1 MCFIR
6 FFPNVFQQYINVKE
20 HNLNTKNDDVINM
33 MWKNSQLK
41 TYLLLGVVVTS
52 IILAAVALSPP
63 GKGYTYDLKTFS
75 SYDDLLDF
83 LNERYENYDEYG
95 WYGDGDPRM
104 AMAEDGAKAPSGES
118 NAAGGTDVDFSETNI
133 QVTGVDEPDIVK
145 TDGTYLYIVAGSK
158 IVIVKAYPADK
169 AVVLS
174 EISLGDSQNPVNIF
188 INGDR
193 LVVFSE
199 VYGTYQSDDIKN
211 MYGWWGVSKTVISIF
226 DVSDIEHPMV
236 DKEIKVDGGYFDS
249 RMIGEYVYVII
260 SEYSSDIYR
269 NVDGNI
275 TLCIPEL
282 TIDDETE
289 QIPADQI
296 YYIDVPELS
305 DTMTHVLSINIQDG
319 EVNQKSFMLGSS
331 QSMYVSK
338 NNIFLAYLHYE
349 YIYPILESE
358 PGENIQTTILHKISI
373 DAEDIS
379 YAAQGEVPGMILNQF
394 SMDEHDR
401 YFRIATT
408 SGSVWGGESTN
419 NIYIL
424 DEDLKRVSEIE
435 NIAPGET
442 IYSAR
447 FMGSKAYLV
456 TFKKI
461 DPFFTIDLSDPKSPQ
476 ILGELKIPGYS
487 DYLHPYD
494 ENHIIGIGKDTVEPQ
509 EEQSW
514 TWNFAW
520 YQGIKIALFD
530 VSDFE
535 NPKEVTKIIIG
546 DRGTDSPALYDHKAF
561 LFDKE
566 KEILVI
572 PVRLC
577 EISDEIKEQNDGY
590 TGNIYGECTF
600 QGAYV
605 YKLNL
610 DDGFEYT
617 GRITHGD
624 GEIYDDYGWGYWG
637 SSTITRTL
645 YIEDVLY
652 TISESMV
659 KMNDLQTLSEINSV
673 SLG

>member
-1 MCFIR
+1 MI
-6 FFPNVFQQYINVKE
+6 
-20 HNLNTKNDDVINM
+20 
-33 MWKNSQLK
+33 WKNSQLR
-41 TYLLLGVVVTS
+41 TYILLGVIVTS

-63 GKGYTYDLKTFS
+63 ERGVYTYDLKTFS

-83 LNERYENYDEYG
+83 LNERYENYNEY
-95 WYGDGDPRM
+95 
-104 AMAEDGAKAPSGES
+104 ASES
-118 NAAGGTDVDFSETNI
+118 NAAGGTSVDFSQTNI
-133 QVTGVDEPDIVK
+133 QVEGVDEPDIVK

-158 IVIVKAYPADK
+158 IVIVKAYPADQ

-174 EISLGDSQNPVNIF
+174 EISLDDSQNPINIF
-188 INGDR
+188 INEDR

-199 VYGTYQSDDIKN
+199 SYETYQSDDIKYT
-211 MYGWWGVSKTVISIF
+211 YGWWGVSKTVITIY
-226 DVSDIEHPMV
+226 DVSDREHPKV
-236 DKEIKVDGGYFDS
+236 DKEIKVDGSYVDS

-260 SEYSSDIYR
+260 SEYSSNIYR
-269 NVDGNI
+269 NVDDNI
-275 TLCIPEL
+275 TLCIPEI

-305 DTMTHVLSINIQDG
+305 DTMTHVLSINIYDG

-349 YIYPILESE
+349 YIYPLLESQ

-394 SMDEHDR
+394 SMDEHDG

-408 SGSVWGGESTN
+408 IGSVWDGESTN

-424 DEDLKRVSEIE
+424 DENLKRVSEIE
-435 NIAPGET
+435 DIAPGER

-461 DPFFTIDLSDPKSPQ
+461 DPFFTIDLSDPKNPQ

-494 ENHIIGIGKDTVEPQ
+494 ENHIIGIGKDTVEL
-509 EEQSW
+509 EEGEMWS
-514 TWNFAW
+514 WNFAW

-535 NPKEVTKIIIG
+535 NPKEVSKIVIG
-546 DRGTDSPALYDHKAF
+546 DRGTDSPALHDHKAF

-566 KEILVI
+566 KELLVI

-610 DDGFEYT
+610 DEGFEYQ

-624 GEIYDDYGWGYWG
+624 ENDLNNDYGWGYWG

-645 YIEDVLY
+645 YIENVLY
-652 TISESMV
+652 TISDNMV
-659 KMNDLQTLSEINSV
+659 KMNNLNTLDEINSV
-673 SLG
+673 DLN

>member
-1 MCFIR
+1 MKR
-6 FFPNVFQQYINVKE
+6 
-20 HNLNTKNDDVINM
+20 
-33 MWKNSQLK
+33 KNSQLK
-41 TYLLLGVVVTS
+41 TYFLLGVIVIS
-52 IILAAVALSPP
+52 IVFAAVVLSPP

-75 SYDDLLDF
+75 SYDDLFDF
-83 LNERYENYDEYG
+83 LNERYENYNDDS
-95 WYGDGDPRM
+95 WYGGGDPRM
-104 AMAEDGAKAPSGES
+104 TMAEDGGKAPFSES
-118 NAAGGTDVDFSETNI
+118 NEAGGTDVDFSETNI
-133 QVTGVDEPDIVK
+133 QVAGVDEPDIIK
-145 TDGTYLYIVAGSK
+145 TDGTYLYILAESK
-158 IVIVKAYPADK
+158 IFIVKAYPADK
-169 AVVLS
+169 ALILS
-174 EISLGDSQNPVNIF
+174 KISLDDYQNPVNIF

-199 VYGTYQSDDIKN
+199 SYETYQSEDIKDI
-211 MYGWWGVSKTVISIF
+211 YEWRGVSKTIITIF
-226 DVSDIEHPMV
+226 DVGDKENPTV
-236 DKEIKVDGGYFDS
+236 EKEIKVDGGYFDA
-249 RMIGEYVYVII
+249 RMIDEYVYVII
-260 SEYSSDIYR
+260 SEYSSNIYR
-269 NVDGNI
+269 NINDNI
-275 TLCIPEL
+275 TLCIPEI
-282 TIDDETE
+282 TIDDEID

-296 YYIDVPELS
+296 YYIDIPELS
-305 DTMTHVLSINIQDG
+305 DSMTHVLSINIFDG

-349 YIYPILESE
+349 YISPILESQT
-358 PGENIQTTILHKISI
+358 GENIQTTILHKISI

-379 YAAQGEVPGMILNQF
+379 YTAQGEVPGMILNQF
-394 SMDEHDR
+394 SMDEHDG

-408 SGSVWGGESTN
+408 IGSVWGGESTN

-424 DEDLKRVSEIE
+424 DENLKSVSEIE

-461 DPFFTIDLSDPKSPQ
+461 DPFFTIDLSDPKNPQ

-561 LFDKE
+561 LFDKK

-577 EISDEIKEQNDGY
+577 EISDEIKEQNEGY

-605 YKLNL
+605 YKLNV
-610 DDGFEYT
+610 DDGFEYKD
-617 GRITHGD
+617 RITHSD

-645 YIEDVLY
+645 YIENVLY
-652 TISESMV
+652 TISESKV
-659 KMNDLQTLSEINSV
+659 KMNDLQTLNEINSV
-673 SLG
+673 ILD

>member
-1 MCFIR
+1 MI
-6 FFPNVFQQYINVKE
+6 
-20 HNLNTKNDDVINM
+20 
-33 MWKNSQLK
+33 WKNSQLK
-41 TYLLLGVVVTS
+41 TYILLGVIVTS

-63 GKGYTYDLKTFS
+63 GTGVYTYDLKTFS

-83 LNERYENYDEYG
+83 LNERYENYNEYG
-95 WYGDGDPRM
+95 WYGGGDPRIT
-104 AMAEDGAKAPSGES
+104 MAEDGAKDPSGER

-133 QVTGVDEPDIVK
+133 HVAGVDEPDIVK

-174 EISLGDSQNPVNIF
+174 EISLGDAQNPVNIF
-188 INGDR
+188 INEDR

-199 VYGTYQSDDIKN
+199 VYETYQSDDIKY
-211 MYGWWGVSKTVISIF
+211 MYGWQGISKTVITIF
-226 DVSDIEHPMV
+226 DVSDREYPKV
-236 DKEIKVDGGYFDS
+236 DKEIKVDGSYFDS
-249 RMIGEYVYVII
+249 RMIGDYVYVII
-260 SEYSSDIYR
+260 SEYSSNIYR
-269 NVDGNI
+269 NVDDNI
-275 TLCIPEL
+275 TICIPEI

-305 DTMTHVLSINIQDG
+305 DSITHVLSINIYDG

-338 NNIFLAYLHYE
+338 NNIFLAYAHYE
-349 YIYPILESE
+349 YIYPILESQ

-379 YAAQGEVPGMILNQF
+379 YAAQGEVSGIILNQF
-394 SMDEHDR
+394 SMDEHDG

-408 SGSVWGGESTN
+408 AGSVWGGESTN
-419 NIYIL
+419 NVYIL
-424 DEDLKRVSEIE
+424 DEDLQSVSEIE
-435 NIAPGET
+435 DIAPGEK

-461 DPFFTIDLSDPKSPQ
+461 DPFFTIDLSDPKNPQ

-535 NPKEVTKIIIG
+535 NPKEVTKIVIG
-546 DRGTDSPALYDHKAF
+546 DRGTDSPALHDHKAF

-566 KEILVI
+566 KELLVI

-577 EISDEIKEQNDGY
+577 EISDEIKEQNEGY

-645 YIEDVLY
+645 YIENVLY

-673 SLG
+673 SLD

>member
-1 MCFIR
+1 MI
-6 FFPNVFQQYINVKE
+6 
-20 HNLNTKNDDVINM
+20 
-33 MWKNSQLK
+33 WKNSQLR
-41 TYLLLGVVVTS
+41 TYVLLGVIVTS

-63 GKGYTYDLKTFS
+63 GRGVYTYDLKTFS

-83 LNERYENYDEYG
+83 LNERYENYNEYG
-95 WYGDGDPRM
+95 WYGGGDPRM
-104 AMAEDGAKAPSGES
+104 AIADGSAKGSSSES
-118 NAAGGTDVDFSETNI
+118 NAAGGTSVDFSQTNI
-133 QVTGVDEPDIVK
+133 QVEGVDEPDIVK

-158 IVIVKAYPADK
+158 IVIVKAYPADQ

-174 EISLGDSQNPVNIF
+174 EISLEDSQDPVNIF
-188 INGDR
+188 INEDR

-199 VYGTYQSDDIKN
+199 SYETYQSDDIKY
-211 MYGWWGVSKTVISIF
+211 MYGWWGVSKTVIAIY
-226 DVSDIEHPMV
+226 DVSDREHPKV
-236 DKEIKVDGGYFDS
+236 DKEIKVDGSYVDS

-260 SEYSSDIYR
+260 SEYSSNIYR
-269 NVDGNI
+269 NVDDNI
-275 TLCIPEL
+275 TLCIPEI

-305 DTMTHVLSINIQDG
+305 DTMTHVLSINIYDG

-349 YIYPILESE
+349 YIYPLLESQ

-394 SMDEHDR
+394 SMDEHDG

-408 SGSVWGGESTN
+408 IGSVWGGESTN

-424 DEDLKRVSEIE
+424 DENLKRVSEIE
-435 NIAPGET
+435 DIAPGER

-447 FMGSKAYLV
+447 FMGGKAYLV

-461 DPFFTIDLSDPKSPQ
+461 DPFFTIDLSDPKNPQ

-494 ENHIIGIGKDTVEPQ
+494 ENHIIGIGKDTVEP
-509 EEQSW
+509 EEGETWS
-514 TWNFAW
+514 WNFAW

-535 NPKEVTKIIIG
+535 NPKEVSKIVIG
-546 DRGTDSPALYDHKAF
+546 DRGTDSPALHDHKAF

-566 KEILVI
+566 KELLVI

-605 YKLNL
+605 YKLSL
-610 DDGFEYT
+610 DDGFEYQ

-645 YIEDVLY
+645 YIENVLY

-659 KMNDLQTLSEINSV
+659 KMNNLQTLSEINSV
-673 SLG
+673 SLE